1 MASAGMEL
9 RLDKL
14 SQNGDHQMM
23 FTLAQPLAGSC
34 LITFAAWEALA

>member
-14 SQNGDHQMM
+14 WQNGDHQMM

-34 LITFAAWEALA
+34 LTVFPAREVLA